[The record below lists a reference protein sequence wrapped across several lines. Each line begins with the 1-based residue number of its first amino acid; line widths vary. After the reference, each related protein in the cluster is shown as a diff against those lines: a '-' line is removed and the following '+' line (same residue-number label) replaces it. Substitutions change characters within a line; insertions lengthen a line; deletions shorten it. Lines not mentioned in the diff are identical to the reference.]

1 MPPAVA
7 TYRDMTDLDQSE
19 LEKPGVVVVDFTA
32 AWCRPCKVVG
42 AILDELAPRY
52 AGRVRIGAVDVD
64 REPALAQRFGVRS
77 MPTLVLVRDGREVG
91 RVIGSRPRAFI
102 AGVIDRALAGDAAIT
117 SP

>member
-1 MPPAVA
+1 MPGFVA
-7 TYRDMTDLDQSE
+7 TSRDMTELDQKD

-32 AWCRPCKVVG
+32 EWCPPCKVVA

-64 REPALAQRFGVRS
+64 REPALAQQFGVRS

-102 AGVIDRALAGDAAIT
+102 AGVIDRALAGDVAIT